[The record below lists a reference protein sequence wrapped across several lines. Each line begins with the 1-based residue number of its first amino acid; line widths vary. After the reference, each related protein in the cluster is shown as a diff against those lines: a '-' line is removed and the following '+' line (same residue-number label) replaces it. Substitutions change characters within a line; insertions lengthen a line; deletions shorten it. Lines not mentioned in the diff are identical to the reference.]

1 VRRASW
7 PELPAQGKEDADR
20 PVACSPSTARKGG
33 VDADGP
39 VARAPNAAGEEGA
52 HGPAAR
58 RRSQRGWGGRAGRAP
73 IAAREEGADGPAAL
87 PTRRRLSA
95 AREGGAD
102 GPAVLQRG
110 ARLETGKDKVG
121 NSCSFLLKSTI
132 VTGSVFSSK
141 LPLLSNVLLQRHHFF
156 SGLWQKPNLNGVR
169 WLILPIANG
178 REPS

>member
-1 VRRASW
+1 M
-7 PELPAQGKEDADR
+7 
-20 PVACSPSTARKGG
+20 
-33 VDADGP
+33 DADGL
-39 VARAPNAAGEEGA
+39 VARAPSAAGEEGA

-110 ARLETGKDKVG
+110 AR
-121 NSCSFLLKSTI
+121 
-132 VTGSVFSSK
+132 
-141 LPLLSNVLLQRHHFF
+141 
-156 SGLWQKPNLNGVR
+156 
-169 WLILPIANG
+169 
-178 REPS
+178 